1 MTRPW
6 DPAAIDEQDIIDLLE
21 LQCLSREL
29 LDHLTAMFPLH
40 LLFTTATNSLCLEG
54 WWGGVAYQA

>member
-1 MTRPW
+1 M
-6 DPAAIDEQDIIDLLE
+6 DEQDLLE
-21 LQCLSREL
+21 LLEPQCLTHEL
-29 LDHLTAMFPLH
+29 LDHLTTMFPLH